1 MSTTPDSLPAAAP
14 AAALAIAMRGV
25 SKAFGG
31 VQALI
36 DVNLEVANGEIH
48 ALLGGNGAGKST
60 LLKVLDGVHVPDSGV
75 ITVDGVTLDT
85 GFSTAAE
92 RVGIAMIF
100 QEMSLIPT
108 LSVAQNVFLAREHK
122 SSLGFIDDTLAER
135 ETQRLFELLDVDVNP
150 AAIVGDLSAG
160 QRQLTEIV
168 KALSKDPSV
177 LILDE
182 PSSALSN
189 DDVERLFAVLRK
201 LKSEGRAIIYVSHRM
216 DEIARIADRATI
228 LRDGRNVIT
237 ADLADL
243 PIESMIEHIVGKR
256 SRGLSD
262 VVRDERELGDAQLEI
277 KQVSGLHKP
286 QDVTFTVHRG
296 EVVGL
301 AGLLGSGRSSLAR
314 VLAGID
320 PIASGEIRISGKRV
334 NIRKPADAI
343 KRGIVLVPEDR
354 LREGV
359 ITEHSIS
366 DNLSLSGLDRVSKRT
381 LVSARETRELAE
393 RQIADLKIKTASRDH
408 AVRTLSG
415 GNQQKVVI
423 GKWLSLDPD
432 ILILD
437 EPTAGIDI
445 GSKSEIILLVRKLAA
460 TGKAILMISSELSE
474 LLSACDRIIVMANG
488 RQYEDLN
495 RAELDDPALD
505 PLATGVNSLAADADP
520 LAQMQAA
527 EQRLQRRIQ
536 TANAAD
542 AEHPHVSQSVA

>member
-1 MSTTPDSLPAAAP
+1 
-14 AAALAIAMRGV
+14 MRGV

-31 VQALI
+31 VQAL
-36 DVNLEVANGEIH
+36 DNVSLEVVRGEIH

-60 LLKVLDGVHVPDSGV
+60 LLKVLDGMHVPDSSV
-75 ITVDGVTLDT
+75 ITVDGVTLDA
-85 GFSTAAE
+85 GSPTAAKQ
-92 RVGIAMIF
+92 VGIAMIF

-108 LSVAQNVFLAREHK
+108 LSVAQNVFLTREHMG
-122 SSLGFIDDTLAER
+122 SLGLIDDRFAER
-135 ETQRLFELLDVDVNP
+135 ETKRLFKILDVEVDP
-150 AAIVGDLSAG
+150 SAIVGKLGAG

-182 PSSALSN
+182 PSSALSTA
-189 DDVERLFAVLRK
+189 DVERLFAVLRK

-243 PIESMIEHIVGKR
+243 PIESMIEHIIGKR

-262 VVRDERELGDAQLEI
+262 VVRDERALGDTLLEI

-286 QDVTFTVHRG
+286 IDVSLTVQRG

-301 AGLLGSGRSSLAR
+301 AGLLGSGRTSLAR

-320 PIASGEIRISGKRV
+320 PIASGEIRIAGKRV
-334 NIRKPADAI
+334 DIRRPADAI
-343 KRGIVLVPEDR
+343 KRGVVLVPEDR

-359 ITEHSIS
+359 IVEHSVS
-366 DNLSLSGLDRVSKRT
+366 DNLSLAGLDRVSKRK
-381 LVSARETRELAE
+381 LVSARQTRELAD

-415 GNQQKVVI
+415 GNQQNVVI
-423 GKWLSLDPD
+423 GKWLGLDPD

-460 TGKAILMISSELSE
+460 TGKAILVISSELSE

-488 RQYEDLN
+488 RLYDDLH
-495 RAELDDPALD
+495 RSELDNPTLDPRAADTD
-505 PLATGVNSLAADADP
+505 PLAR
-520 LAQMQAA
+520 MQAA
-527 EQRLQRRIQ
+527 EHRLQRLIQ

-542 AEHPHVSQSVA
+542 AEYRHASQSVA